1 MMTTMC
7 VILMAVGAGSSGSVL
22 FSCLSPF
29 SYPSSDEGMEW
40 QRGGAA
46 VAATW
51 EDGTADKITR

>member
-29 SYPSSDEGMEW
+29 SYPSSDE
-40 QRGGAA
+40 
-46 VAATW
+46 ATW